1 MTYLPSDIKWIKNVT
16 NAQNGSAYMDKI
28 RGEFTLHFPNQHK
41 GNVTQPKIGD
51 IILIYQKIG
60 GNNVFTH
67 LVTPLDNELLE
78 ENRQNH
84 KYGRRVNILAYTPM
98 QNIINVR
105 ETDWGN
111 VNFQGISQGNACKID
126 NIGSVSEP
134 DSLKEVSWNIFK
146 QYFLA
151 DYFDSVVTTDSL
163 TAEVERTSPELSV
176 SEGKQR
182 LITHLARERNRD
194 IVNQKKSNAIHGKKL
209 HCEVCGFSFIA
220 RFDVEFIECHHIE
233 PISESDERET
243 TLDDLAL
250 VCPNCHRM
258 LHRKIE
264 GKFLTIKEL
273 QDKVKEQTHN
283 NVCSA

>member
-28 RGEFTLHFPNQHK
+28 SGEFTLHFPNKHK
-41 GNVTQPKIGD
+41 GNVTKPTIGD

-67 LVTPLDNELLE
+67 LVTPVDNELHE

-84 KYGRRVNILAYTPM
+84 KYGRRVNILAHTPI
-98 QNIINVR
+98 QDAINIR
-105 ETDWGN
+105 ATDWLD

-126 NIGSVSEP
+126 NIGSVSAP
-134 DSLKEVSWNIFK
+134 DSLKENSWNVFK

-151 DYFDSVVTTDSL
+151 DYFNSIVMTDSL
-163 TAEVERTSPELSV
+163 TSEVEETAPDLSV

-194 IVNQKKSNAIHGKKL
+194 VINRKKRYAIQNNTFY
-209 HCEVCGFSFIA
+209 CEVCGFSFIES
-220 RFDVEFIECHHIE
+220 FGVEFIECHHII
-233 PISESDERET
+233 PISESGERET
-243 TLDDLAL
+243 SIEDLAL

-264 GKFLTIKEL
+264 GKFLTIEEL
-273 QDKVKEQTHN
+273 QTKLNERAHI
-283 NVCSA
+283 NV